1 MIKLESYLK
10 KEIENEICKAILDL
24 KFLKDSENLKRE
36 NYDDILL
43 FLSIMYNYEIN
54 IIKDNDDFIHNLIS
68 TILQSYK
75 KELEENNY
83 EKFFLCGWHSGIG
96 SLVYSLNIL
105 GRKHKGLESFTKY
118 INDIFISMVESYSEY
133 VKKEKE
139 KLKFSHYDAIVGISG
154 YLYNIIKLFPND
166 YQNLKGVLT
175 SYLVELSEDIDY
187 KNSKIIGYH
196 IKCENQYL
204 ASEREFKKDGHI
216 NFGLAHGIVG
226 PLVAL
231 TKVKSRGDNIPD
243 LDNAI
248 YKLKKL
254 YEEFEKKDTVLKYP
268 TQLSY
273 NSYLNNIFL
282 EEEYS
287 FNASWCYGNLGIV
300 RVLMIVSLNL
310 QDKDKYEY
318 YKNGLIDILNQRIES
333 YNFNSSCL
341 CHGYASAVTI
351 QLSAFFESRDFN
363 ILESL
368 EKNVVALIGRYR
380 QELLERKDLRYDFSL
395 IDGRGGIIATL
406 LALLVSD
413 ISFKDIILI

>member
-154 YLYNIIKLFPND
+154 YLYNIIKLFD
-166 YQNLKGVLT
+166 
-175 SYLVELSEDIDY
+175 
-187 KNSKIIGYH
+187 
-196 IKCENQYL
+196 
-204 ASEREFKKDGHI
+204 
-216 NFGLAHGIVG
+216 
-226 PLVAL
+226 
-231 TKVKSRGDNIPD
+231 
-243 LDNAI
+243 
-248 YKLKKL
+248 
-254 YEEFEKKDTVLKYP
+254 EK
-268 TQLSY
+268 
-273 NSYLNNIFL
+273 
-282 EEEYS
+282 
-287 FNASWCYGNLGIV
+287 
-300 RVLMIVSLNL
+300 
-310 QDKDKYEY
+310 
-318 YKNGLIDILNQRIES
+318 
-333 YNFNSSCL
+333 
-341 CHGYASAVTI
+341 
-351 QLSAFFESRDFN
+351 
-363 ILESL
+363 
-368 EKNVVALIGRYR
+368 
-380 QELLERKDLRYDFSL
+380 
-395 IDGRGGIIATL
+395 
-406 LALLVSD
+406 
-413 ISFKDIILI
+413 